1 MKNFCSSD
9 DTIKREKKTHYTLGE
24 DTTVI
29 GKELVSGMSKVK
41 SLSCLRLFDL
51 MDCSL
56 PGSSIHEIFQARVLE
71 WVAISF
77 SRGSS
82 QPSDWTQVS
91 HIAGRCFTI
100 WGRCFTTREAHKESD
115 MTKQL
120 STAPQTYLHVVF
132 WMYKIPSQFNKSK
145 GKWWN

>member
-29 GKELVSGMSKVK
+29 GKELVSGMYKVK

-71 WVAISF
+71 WDAIAF
-77 SRGSS
+77 SKKPDVGQRAPKCIFRNKGCGHGDFILLTCSVGGRS
-82 QPSDWTQVS
+82 LSDP
-91 HIAGRCFTI
+91 
-100 WGRCFTTREAHKESD
+100 
-115 MTKQL
+115 M
-120 STAPQTYLHVVF
+120 
-132 WMYKIPSQFNKSK
+132 
-145 GKWWN
+145 